1 MKRWMGWMV
10 ALALLL
16 SASACASDRA
26 TMEPEAA
33 MTMEAPAP
41 MAARAVSDE
50 AVPAPVEALNEA
62 GGSALP
68 DELPDDR
75 MIIYNGS
82 LSMVVPDPEATASEI
97 TGMVDTWE
105 GYIASSSSYAVGDG
119 LVRVEMGLRVPAEH
133 FNEAMNHLRTLSD
146 DIRQDS
152 VSSSDVT
159 EEYVDLEGRL
169 RALEAK
175 ADRLEELMDQAE
187 DTEAVL
193 AVYRE
198 LSETQQE
205 IEQVKGRM
213 RYLER
218 RSAMA
223 TIDVTL
229 LPKEA
234 EKPIE
239 IGGWE
244 AKGVAKKA
252 IQALIDTYHFLAT
265 LVIWLVIYFLPVGVL
280 FFLVVKLLYWLCR
293 RTLCRDGGKRQ
304 DKGEPPTS

>member
-10 ALALLL
+10 ALVLLGT
-16 SASACASDRA
+16 SACAAARP
-26 TMEPEAA
+26 TMESEAV
-33 MTMEAPAP
+33 P
-41 MAARAVSDE
+41 MAAPAVE
-50 AVPAPVEALNEA
+50 VGGGAPVMSEPAMPMEDAAETNLALA
-62 GGSALP
+62 GDDLP
-68 DELPDDR
+68 DR

-97 TGMVDTWE
+97 TGMVDGWD
-105 GYIASSSSYAVGDG
+105 GYIASSSSYAMGDG
-119 LVRVEMGLRVPAEH
+119 LMRIEMSLRVPAEH
-133 FNEAMNHLRTLSD
+133 FNEALNHLRTLSD

-159 EEYVDLEGRL
+159 EEYIDLDGRL

-175 ADRLEELMDQAE
+175 AERLEELMDQAE

-193 AVYRE
+193 AIFRE

-252 IQALIDTYHFLAT
+252 IQALIDTYHFFAT
-265 LVIWLVIYFLPVGVL
+265 VVIWLVIYLLPVGVL
-280 FFLVVKLLYWLCR
+280 LFLVAKLFYRLCR
-293 RTLCRDGGKRQ
+293 RTLCRNGRKRRE
-304 DKGEPPTS
+304 KTEPPTS

>member
-1 MKRWMGWMV
+1 MKRWMRWILAM
-10 ALALLL
+10 ALVL
-16 SASACASDRA
+16 SAAACAARQPAAIPA
-26 TMEPEAA
+26 TMEPEA
-33 MTMEAPAP
+33 MP
-41 MAARAVSDE
+41 MAAPVADLGVEEVALRPADAGE
-50 AVPAPVEALNEA
+50 ANVALAEDD
-62 GGSALP
+62 LP
-68 DELPDDR
+68 DR
-75 MIIYNGS
+75 MIIYNGT
-82 LSMVVPDPEATASEI
+82 LSMVVPDPEATEREI
-97 TGMVDTWE
+97 TAMVDTWE

-119 LVRVEMGLRVPAEH
+119 LVRIEMSLRVPAEH
-133 FNEAMNHLRTLSD
+133 FNEAMNRLRSLSD

-152 VSSSDVT
+152 VSSNDVT

-169 RALEAK
+169 QALEAK
-175 ADRLEELMDQAE
+175 ADRLEELMEQAE

-223 TIDVTL
+223 TIDVIL
-229 LPKEA
+229 MPREA

-252 IQALIDTYHFLAT
+252 IQALIDTYHFFAT
-265 LVIWLVIYFLPVGVL
+265 LIIWLVIYILPVGVL
-280 FFLVVKLLYWLCR
+280 LFLVVKLLYRLCR
-293 RTLCRDGGKRQ
+293 RTICRHGWTRKGKTA
-304 DKGEPPTS
+304 PPTS

>member
-1 MKRWMGWMV
+1 MKRWMGWVLVMV
-10 ALALLL
+10 LVL
-16 SASACASDRA
+16 SAAACAARQQAPMESGA
-26 TMEPEAA
+26 MEPQGEEV
-33 MTMEAPAP
+33 MP
-41 MAARAVSDE
+41 MAAPAVELES
-50 AVPAPVEALNEA
+50 
-62 GGSALP
+62 SALRVENGAP
-68 DELPDDR
+68 TDAVLAEDDLPDR

-82 LSMVVPDPEATASEI
+82 LAMVVADPLATERDI
-97 TGMVDTWE
+97 TAMVEKWG
-105 GYIASSSSYAVGDG
+105 GYIGSTSSYAVGDG
-119 LVRVEMGLRVPAEH
+119 LVRIEMNLRVPAER
-133 FNEAMNHLRTLSD
+133 FNEAMNQLRTLSD

-159 EEYVDLEGRL
+159 EEYVDLESRL

-175 ADRLEELMDQAE
+175 AERLEELMEEAE

-193 AVYRE
+193 SVYRE
-198 LSETQQE
+198 LSATQQE
-205 IEQVKGRM
+205 IERVKGRM

-218 RSAMA
+218 RAAMA

-252 IQALIDTYHFLAT
+252 IQALIDTYHALAT
-265 LVIWLVIYFLPVGVL
+265 FLIWLVLYILPVG
-280 FFLVVKLLYWLCR
+280 LVVGGAFYGLYRLCR
-293 RTLCRDGGKRQ
+293 RFICRKRK
-304 DKGEPPTS
+304 DAGAPTA